1 MRFLMDTNQRPLLF
15 IVSTVFFL
23 AIILACQFSKPPFS
37 SGDIIF
43 FDDFSTSNENWD
55 TWDKPNESAVSFF
68 EDGLIMIVSKPNL
81 DIITTNK
88 ISYPDVM
95 IQMTAQKRLG
105 TNNNAYGIVCRFLND
120 KNYYGFI
127 ISSDGYYGIVKVIEG
142 EYKLISS
149 ENLEFDENIYQD
161 REENSISA
169 KCEGNTLTLLIN
181 DIEKTSVVD
190 EDLTVGKTGLIIG
203 SFSETDEIAVLFD
216 NFLVMVP

>member
-1 MRFLMDTNQRPLLF
+1 
-15 IVSTVFFL
+15 
-23 AIILACQFSKPPFS
+23 
-37 SGDIIF
+37 
-43 FDDFSTSNENWD
+43 
-55 TWDKPNESAVSFF
+55 
-68 EDGLIMIVSKPNL
+68 MIVSKPNL

-88 ISYPDVM
+88 ISYSDVL

-149 ENLEFDENIYQD
+149 ENLEFDKNIHQD

-181 DIEKTSVVD
+181 DVEKTSVVD
-190 EDLTVGKTGLIIG
+190 EDLTVGKTGLITG
-203 SFSETDEIAVLFD
+203 SFSETDETAVLFD